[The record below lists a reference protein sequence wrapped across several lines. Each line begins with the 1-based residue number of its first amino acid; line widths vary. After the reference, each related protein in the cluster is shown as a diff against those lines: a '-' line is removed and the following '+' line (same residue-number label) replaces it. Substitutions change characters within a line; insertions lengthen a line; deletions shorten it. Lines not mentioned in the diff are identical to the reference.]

1 MRTGV
6 KVVMGLSR
14 IVVSALVE
22 SERAGK
28 AERLGLSIG
37 NRSRRRRRRRRCAKP
52 AFTEGAVR

>member
-1 MRTGV
+1 M
-6 KVVMGLSR
+6 VMGLSR